1 MNSINRDASYA
12 WPTVID
18 MSERRRLIELS
29 IEVKKKPSIWSSDLL
44 MPKVLMLFGLIS
56 IITTVGIV
64 VILVMESSGFF
75 REVPILDFLTGTKWT
90 PLFSEPQFGVLPLIV
105 GTFMVTVIAS
115 IVALPLG
122 LGSAIYL
129 SEYAPRRV
137 RAILKPVLEILAGIP
152 TIVYGFFALTFVT
165 PLIKTIL
172 PQTSQFNALSAG
184 IVVGIMI
191 IPMISS
197 PSEDAMAAVPRHLR
211 DAAYA
216 LGSTKLEVSLKI
228 VVPAAFSGI
237 VASFVLGLSRAI
249 GETMIVTLAAG
260 ALPNLSFNPL
270 ESIQTLTAYI
280 VAVSSGDTQYGS
292 IEYRTIYAV
301 GITLFVMTLVM
312 NMIASYISK
321 KFREEY

>member
-1 MNSINRDASYA
+1 ML
-12 WPTVID
+12 PKTTVPVID
-18 MSERRRLIELS
+18 I
-29 IEVKKKPSIWSSDLL
+29 KKKISIFSTDRI
-44 MPKVLMLFGLIS
+44 MPKVLLLFGFIS
-56 IITTVGIV
+56 ILTTIGIV
-64 VILVMESSGFF
+64 LILVTESVGFF
-75 REVPILDFLTGTKWT
+75 KEVPILDFLTGTKWT
-90 PLFSEPQFGVLPLIV
+90 PLFGDPQFGVLPLIL
-105 GTFMVTVIAS
+105 GTLLITIIAS

-129 SEYAPRRV
+129 SEYAPAKV
-137 RAILKPVLEILAGIP
+137 RSILKPVLEILAGVP

-197 PSEDAMAAVPRHLR
+197 LSEDAMAAVPRSLR

-216 LGSTKLEVSLKI
+216 LGSTKLEVAIKV
-228 VVPAAFSGI
+228 VVPAAFSGV
-237 VASFVLGLSRAI
+237 VASFVLGISRAV

-260 ALPNLSFNPL
+260 ALPNMSFNPL
-270 ESIQTLTAYI
+270 ESMETLTAYI
-280 VAVSSGDTQYGS
+280 VSVSGGDTRHGS
-292 IEYRTIYAV
+292 IEYLTIYAV
-301 GITLFVMTLVM
+301 GITLFAITLIM
-312 NMIASYISK
+312 NIIAGYISR

>member
-1 MNSINRDASYA
+1 MINTDSPAALSGQLKRKKSWFSTDNMM
-12 WPTVID
+12 PT
-18 MSERRRLIELS
+18 LLS
-29 IEVKKKPSIWSSDLL
+29 I
-44 MPKVLMLFGLIS
+44 FALIS
-56 IITTVGIV
+56 VFTTIGIV
-64 VILVMESSGFF
+64 AILVFESVGFF

-90 PLFSEPQFGVLPLIV
+90 PLFADPEFGVLPLIT
-105 GTFMVTVIAS
+105 GTLMITLIGSV
-115 IVALPLG
+115 VALPIG

-129 SEYAPRRV
+129 SEYAPDRV
-137 RAILKPVLEILAGIP
+137 RAVLKPVLEILAGIP

-165 PLIKTIL
+165 PIL
-172 PQTSQFNALSAG
+172 QWLMPQTEVFNALSAG

-197 PSEDAMAAVPRHLR
+197 LSEDAMVAVPRSLR
-211 DAAYA
+211 NAAYA
-216 LGSTKLEVSLKI
+216 LGSTKLEVAIKI

-237 VASFVLGLSRAI
+237 VSSFVLGLSRAV

-260 ALPNLSFNPL
+260 NLAHMSYNPL

-280 VAVSSGDTQYGS
+280 VSVSSGDTQHGTV
-292 IEYRTIYAV
+292 EYLTIYAV

-312 NMIASYISK
+312 NMIASYISR